1 MAGVQSDRRNAPRRE
16 DPQLRGRRAQPR
28 ASILLGGS
36 LEAINGRARVDLLE
50 VSLAGARIKGR
61 NLPGVGKN
69 VILTCGRIDAFG
81 TIVWASSNRRG
92 IAFDEPISTTELLG
106 LRDASVSAERSGT
119 TPEERQAMADWA
131 SGLAR

>member
-1 MAGVQSDRRNAPRRE
+1 MAGIQLDRRNAARRE
-16 DPQLRGRRAQPR
+16 DPQLRGRRAQGR

-36 LEAINGRARVDLLE
+36 LEAINGRERIDLLE

-61 NLPGVGKN
+61 NLPEVGRN
-69 VILTCGRIDAFG
+69 VILKCGQIDAFG

-92 IAFDEPISTTELLG
+92 IAFDEPISTAALIA
-106 LRDASVSAERSGT
+106 LRVASVSAERTGT

-131 SGLAR
+131 NGLAR